1 MEVWVPFTNYFDY
14 LVICIGSYYFYIF
27 FTVKSKFS
35 DSSVNVLDSIM
46 VTGNTQKGASMDNQ
60 NINLGASANTSPTSG
75 STTIT
80 PLTTT
85 SNQLGLASCD
95 LSDFSLTRG
104 STTNLSLVNTFK
116 MKTWFIIIKDS
127 NVSHQSTLL
136 TTDESSYIP
145 VLNNKV
151 LQLTLEPSKVAQL
164 QKNAQFIPANLN
176 IMNQL
181 SLGKQDRWFLKN
193 SLLSDSL
200 TKSSNNVTQSKRL
213 LTTNYFDTKTSNNV
227 WLSSKFGGL
236 NFTEANKLMGSIDR
250 SLNTSLGNLDN
261 LSLSN
266 IDNSSFNFFEDSRF
280 FFSKRYFFVN
290 QLKSNLWE
298 SQNTYLKPLD
308 YDLTNSSTSNHI
320 NTVYV
325 KSLTFN
331 LKDLL
336 SLNSIPLSKATGED
350 HSLQDIDLSLPSIT
364 LLNSE
369 NVNFITRLTTG
380 SVNQSS
386 IVVMSKVTPNCYTLP
401 TTNIEL

>member
-350 HSLQDIDLSLPSIT
+350 HSLQDIDLSLPSTT

>member
-1 MEVWVPFTNYFDY
+1 
-14 LVICIGSYYFYIF
+14 
-27 FTVKSKFS
+27 
-35 DSSVNVLDSIM
+35 
-46 VTGNTQKGASMDNQ
+46 MDNQ